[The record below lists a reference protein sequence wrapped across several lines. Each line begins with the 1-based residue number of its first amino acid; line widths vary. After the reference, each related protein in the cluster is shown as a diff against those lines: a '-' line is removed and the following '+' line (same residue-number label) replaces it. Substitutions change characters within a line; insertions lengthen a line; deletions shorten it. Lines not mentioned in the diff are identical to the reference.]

1 MKRLTAVLL
10 LGMGLALA
18 NAYVFPPVGAIR
30 GGVNAQAGVAYFL
43 GIPYASAER
52 WKPPVPIGRFD
63 QVLEATRPTT
73 ACPQRGVFTVN
84 YGGYLPPKSEDCL
97 NLAVWMPTRA
107 RPAGGWP
114 VIVWIHGGSFA
125 GGSWAEPIY
134 DGTRLAAGGAV
145 VVSINYRLGALGFLA
160 LPALKAESS
169 DGSVGNYGLLDQ
181 IEALRW
187 VKQNVAAFGGDPA
200 NVSLMGQSAGGMAV
214 CTLLAAPGARG
225 LFHKAAVMSGG
236 CEYVRTL
243 EQDAQFLRSWG
254 VLMGCPDLSLPCL
267 RSLPAE
273 RFFPTGGEA
282 RRQLEALELQAGG
295 FGQLPWKPHVDGVV
309 LSKKP
314 LQALRDGDAR
324 NIPLLAGA
332 TFQESWDEVGDGP
345 TSWAAFEQQVNEAL
359 PGKGAQLAQIYRE
372 VTPKPQEAWA
382 YVVTDRVLVCPSLE
396 AAWAQAPFAP
406 SYTYLQTFVTPLWPG
421 LGSFHGIDVPLLF
434 GTQTTWPSLALF
446 FTLGA
451 QEKSERYGQELRQ
464 RWLQFAQGGYPGWPE
479 VKPNQL
485 FVFAD
490 QASTQPSPYARRCA
504 AFN

>member
-1 MKRLTAVLL
+1 MKRLVAVLL
-10 LGMGLALA
+10 MGLGLALA

-30 GGVNAQAGVAYFL
+30 GGVNARAGVAYFL

-97 NLAVWMPTRA
+97 NLAVWMPTGA
-107 RPAGGWP
+107 RPTGGWP

-160 LPALKAESS
+160 LPALKAESP

-187 VKQNVAAFGGDPA
+187 VKQNVAAFGGNPA
-200 NVSLMGQSAGGMAV
+200 NVTLMGQSAGGMAV

-225 LFHKAAVMSGG
+225 LFHKAVVMSGG

-243 EQDAQFLRSWG
+243 EQDAPFLRSWG
-254 VLMGCPDLSLPCL
+254 ALMGCPDLALSCL

-282 RRQLEALELQAGG
+282 RRQLEALELQTGG
-295 FGQLPWKPHVDGVV
+295 FGQLPWKPHIDGVV

-345 TSWAAFEQQVNEAL
+345 ASWAAFEQLVNEAL
-359 PGKGAQLAQIYRE
+359 PGKGARLAQIYRE

-382 YVVTDRVLVCPSLE
+382 YVVTDRVLACPSLE

-406 SYTYLQTFVTPLWPG
+406 SYTYLQTFATPLWPS

-464 RWLQFAQGGYPGWPE
+464 RWLQFARGGYPGWPE
-479 VKPNQL
+479 AQPSQI

-490 QASTQPSPYARRCA
+490 QATLQPSGYAQRCA